1 MAKKPEPPT
10 LFWLTYRHPDGRAAG
25 VVVIES
31 RGLVHAR
38 LVASLA
44 GADRGLEFVSGHK
57 LDEESAIAYPTARC
71 YGRENQ
77 LLQMKRLKNA
87 SAAMARPA
95 VNQPSQPIVKTR
107 SRPRRWT
114 QSARRI

>member
-10 LFWLTYRHPDGRAAG
+10 LFWLTYRHPDGG

-31 RGLVHAR
+31 RGPLHAR

-57 LDEESAIAYPTARC
+57 LDEESTIAYPTARC
-71 YGRENQ
+71 YGLVKQLFQMRQLENVPVA
-77 LLQMKRLKNA
+77 MVKNV
-87 SAAMARPA
+87 SNPRAR
-95 VNQPSQPIVKTR
+95 QK